1 MTLSLR
7 RSWPMALL
15 MVVALMLL
23 SAGIASAHAE
33 FKSAI
38 PAPDSTV
45 NKAPDKVVA
54 VFENH
59 AALQADGSALK
70 VTDASGTVVD
80 MGDMTLDKSDADR
93 KTLTVSLK
101 SGLGNGTYTVAWAA
115 ASSSDGSIEEGSFKF
130 SIGAVASAPAT
141 LPATGAG
148 DVLPLEV
155 VLLGACGSLLVGL
168 TLRRRLSR

>member
-1 MTLSLR
+1 MTVSLR

-33 FKSAI
+33 FKSSV
-38 PAPDSTV
+38 PAADSTV
-45 NKAPDKVVA
+45 DKAPDKVIA

-59 AALQADGSALK
+59 AALQAEGSALK
-70 VTDASGTVVD
+70 VTDASGAVVD

-93 KTLTVSLK
+93 KTLAVSLK

-115 ASSSDGSIEEGSFKF
+115 ASSSDGSVEEGSFKF
-130 SIGAVASAPAT
+130 SVGTVASAPAT

-148 DVLPLEV
+148 DVLPLEAILV
-155 VLLGACGSLLVGL
+155 GACGFLLLGS

>member
-7 RSWPMALL
+7 RSWTVALL

-23 SAGIASAHAE
+23 SGGIASAHAE
-33 FKSAI
+33 FKSSA
-38 PAPDSTV
+38 PAADSTV
-45 NKAPDKVVA
+45 NQAPDKVVA

-59 AALQADGSALK
+59 AALQAEGSLLK
-70 VTDASGTVVD
+70 VTDASGAVVD
-80 MGDMTLDKSDADR
+80 MGDTTLDKSDADR
-93 KTLTVSLK
+93 KTLAISLK

-130 SIGAVASAPAT
+130 SVGAVASPPAQ

-148 DVLPLEV
+148 DALPLQA
-155 VLLGACGSLLVGL
+155 VLIGAGGCILLGL
-168 TLRRRLSR
+168 TLRRRVSR